1 MRIGI
6 LLIMLTVVSAAYA
19 LSDEALLS
27 GKQLDD
33 AQVCFS
39 RMIGRGLPLERAN
52 SSLREALQLYAA
64 QVSLEETGE
73 TANYRLVNQFSG
85 EVCQIRD
92 VALKADD
99 ELQVFI
105 DTFKQA
111 EETANLSSIY
121 EHYKRTLTSF
131 EEERFEETLE
141 LIEDGYVKIS
151 EAQASQTALKL
162 FYETTSRT
170 LKAFFQ
176 KNWKKMVITAA
187 VILVLLI
194 IFWTT
199 IKRIRINMKIRT
211 LEIRK
216 ETLNHLIKQLQGDY
230 FKKKKL
236 SEMAYKVK
244 LRSFKDMILDIDR
257 QIPLL
262 KEKVEKLKKTTGF
275 KYKKKR

>member
-19 LSDEALLS
+19 LSDEALLA

-39 RMIGRGLPLERAN
+39 RMIERGLPLDRAN
-52 SSLREALQLYAA
+52 SSLQEALQLYAA

-73 TANYRLVNQFSG
+73 RANYRLVEKFSA
-85 EVCQIRD
+85 EVCQIKE
-92 VALKADD
+92 VGLKADD

-105 DTFKQA
+105 DTFRSA
-111 EETANLSSIY
+111 EDTSNLSSIY
-121 EHYKRTLTSF
+121 EYYNRTVISF
-131 EEERFEETLE
+131 EEERFEETLD
-141 LIEDGYVKIS
+141 LIEGGYVKIS
-151 EAQASQTALKL
+151 EAQASQTALRL

-170 LKAFFQ
+170 LKTFFQ

-199 IKRIRINMKIRT
+199 LKRIRINMKIRT

-216 ETLNHLIKQLQGDY
+216 DTLNHLIKQLQGDY

-236 SEMAYKVK
+236 PEMAYKVK

-257 QIPLL
+257 QIPLM
-262 KEKVEKLKKTTGF
+262 KEKIAKLKK
-275 KYKKKR
+275 KNKR